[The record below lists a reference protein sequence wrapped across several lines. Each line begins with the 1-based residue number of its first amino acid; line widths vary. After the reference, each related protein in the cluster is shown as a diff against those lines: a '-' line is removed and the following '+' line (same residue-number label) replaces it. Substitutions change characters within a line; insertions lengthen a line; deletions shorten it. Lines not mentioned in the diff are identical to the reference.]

1 MNEPENFAARWSR
14 LKRDT
19 VKEKA
24 ETDTARSDPRPVV
37 GADTNALEGP
47 GPESAPIAA
56 DGRAEAAFDV
66 ASLPS
71 IESITASSDIRV
83 FLQSGVPAE
92 LTKAAL
98 RRVWT
103 TDPAIRDFIGIA
115 ENQWDF
121 TDPTAMPGF
130 GPLEATDDVRELVAQ
145 AMGKLGQVS
154 EPSAEAAVSP
164 RQGVASTSSVTHTP
178 LLEREPQVTGMPV
191 ENEVRPEGEKAE
203 HSVEV
208 QDSIVNAA
216 SQHDDFPAQEGL
228 AGNRR
233 THGGAL
239 PQ

>member
-1 MNEPENFAARWSR
+1 MNDPENFVARWSR

-19 VKEKA
+19 VKEKT
-24 ETDTARSDPRPVV
+24 E
-37 GADTNALEGP
+37 
-47 GPESAPIAA
+47 
-56 DGRAEAAFDV
+56 AEAAQSRAQPAETTAVVEQGAQATSPEAGQPPEPAFDP
-66 ASLPS
+66 ATLPP
-71 IESITASSDIRV
+71 IESITAESDIRA
-83 FLQSGVPAE
+83 FLQSGVPAD

-154 EPSAEAAVSP
+154 ESAAEAD
-164 RQGVASTSSVTHTP
+164 VAHERGAALASSSVSAPSHERP
-178 LLEREPQVTGMPV
+178 LQVAGMPEGNEKGAKTDNAV
-191 ENEVRPEGEKAE
+191 EEHNKIVSAAPQHTELRAE
-203 HSVEV
+203 
-208 QDSIVNAA
+208 DG
-216 SQHDDFPAQEGL
+216 PAP
-228 AGNRR
+228 NRR
-233 THGGAL
+233 AHGRAL